1 MSQVTNEAK
10 YPGVFKTDDGS
21 AAVVTMETAAS
32 EAAGAYPITPSTQMG
47 EGWASAVAK
56 GEKNVNGRNLIFF
69 EPEGEHAAAGV
80 TAGMSMVGLRST
92 NFSSG
97 QGIAYM
103 HESLYAAVGK
113 RLTYVLN
120 VACRAMTKHSLNVHA
135 GHDDYHAVD
144 DTGFFQLFAKDV
156 QSVADINLIS
166 HRVAE
171 LSLNPGICAQD
182 GFLTS
187 HVIESFYEPERE
199 LVREYLGDPSDII
212 DSPTGAQRAVFGKQ
226 RRRIPELYNF
236 DYPAMLGTVQN
247 QEAYAQGVAAQRPFY
262 FDHIAD
268 LTDQAMEEYAALSGR
283 KYERVMGY
291 RMEDAEYVILGQGS
305 VICNAE
311 VVVDYLRKERGI
323 KVGVVDMVMF
333 RPFPADLV
341 SHILAGKKGVVVMER
356 TDQPLA
362 VELPMIREIRSAMA
376 QAAENGRAGN
386 DHAKA
391 LPYPGLAA
399 LLPDQVPDFYSACF
413 GLGSRDLQPGD
424 LVAAVENML
433 EGGRKQRQFYLGFE
447 FIQKDTRLP
456 KMQIWQEKILAD
468 YPNVG
473 ELALPS
479 AGDLNLFP
487 EDSVELRIHSVGGW
501 GAITMG
507 KNLAMT
513 AGQLLGMH
521 IKANPKYGSEKKGQP
536 TTFYA
541 MLSEE
546 PLRLNCELKHVSV
559 VLSPDPNVFLH
570 SNPLAGLCEGGVFII
585 QSELHGEEL
594 WNSFPKT
601 AQQTIRAKKIKIFAV
616 DGFNIAL
623 SEASKAEL
631 RFRMQGVAFM
641 GAFFRAAPLM
651 ANHNLTR
658 DRLMEGILKQLNK
671 KFGHLGERVVAD
683 NIRVI
688 TRGFDEVE
696 ELHIEEFIDEGHEEL
711 LPLIPQGMSGAD
723 AEGGL
728 GNQAD
733 FWNQVCVQYK
743 TGKDIIADP
752 FTAIAAIPAA
762 TSSMRDMSAVRFN
775 VPEFIAEKCTG
786 CAKCW
791 TQCPD
796 SAIPGV
802 VSTVEEV
809 LEAAVTTVSSPQKPL
824 TRFSQIIRHL
834 GKECRTIISSG
845 TYKTFAKVLKQA
857 YTTVAD
863 KSNWDVERRA
873 EVNEQYN
880 LVYSAVSEFPLAKT
894 APFFDLPESKKK
906 GSGGL
911 LSITINPETCKGCD
925 ICVAVCADGALQSV
939 RQTEDYQETL
949 EFNWK
954 LWSNLPETDD
964 HFIKISS
971 LDEGIGVMS
980 SLLLK
985 QSNYMSM
992 AGGDGACMGCGEKTT
1007 IHLLLSTVNAFMGP
1021 RVEAQ
1026 ITNLARLIKDLDTK
1040 AHNMLV
1046 SETDLSDVSA
1056 DADALSVELS
1066 GDKKERVLLIRKTIE
1081 ELKDLKWRYTE
1092 GPSGRGRANLGF
1104 TNSTGCS
1111 SVWGS
1116 SYPYNPYPFPW
1127 VNHLFQDA
1135 PSVAVGIFEG
1145 HMRKMA
1151 DGFIS
1156 VRRADNLLSDSY
1168 DAVADEEFFA
1178 EFEWQQFSDDEFT
1191 LCPPLFAV
1199 GGDGA
1204 MMDIGFQNLSRVMAT
1219 NKPIRVIV
1227 VDTQVYSNTGGQ
1239 ACTSGFTGQVS
1250 DMAEYGMDH
1259 HGKEEVRKELALI
1272 AIAHRGVFV
1281 MQSSQATPSHLIQG
1295 VLKGLQAR
1303 RPALFILNTPCPP
1316 EWGLADFGAPDAA
1329 KLALESRAVPNIIF
1343 DPDQGV
1349 TFSECIDLEGNPSP
1363 MDTWTTHELVYIDD
1377 EEKEQKLTLPLTTA
1391 DWALGEARFRSHYS
1405 KANEEDELVA
1415 FHEFIDMDEDERED
1429 VTPFIYTVGAKRHLT
1444 KVAVSKEIVQLAEE
1458 RLSYWAQLKEIAG
1471 LDVSENMRDS
1481 VSESLSDQVDAKIAA
1496 LTAEF
1501 EAKIAK
1507 LTTQYPLLIAR
1518 RLAEGLLKGNAESTV
1533 AQLMEKA
1540 ESWDGP
1546 SVQAPA
1552 DFSIPSPTAQV
1563 APAAAVPATAAAQA
1577 APAAA
1582 VAVAADDDD
1591 LMGNEAYI
1599 DTLRCTSCDDCLK
1612 INPKVFIYNDDQ
1624 QAVIGDAKAGTFK
1637 QLVMAAEACPAECIH
1652 PGDPLNPKE
1661 KGLDKLIK
1669 RADPFN

>member
-1 MSQVTNEAK
+1 MSQVNNEAK
-10 YPGVFKTDDGS
+10 YPGILKTDDGS
-21 AAVVTMETAAS
+21 AAVVSMETAAS

-156 QSVADINLIS
+156 QSVADINLIA

-187 HVIESFYEPERE
+187 HVIESFYLPERE
-199 LVREYLGDPSDII
+199 LVKEYLGDPADMI
-212 DSPTGAQRAVFGKQ
+212 DSPTGAQRAVFGER

-268 LTDQAMEEYAALSGR
+268 LTDQAFEEYAALSGR
-283 KYERVMGY
+283 KYSRVMGY
-291 RMEDAEYVILGQGS
+291 HLEDAEYVILGQGS

-311 VVVDYLRKERGI
+311 AVVDYLRKERGL

-341 SHILAGKKGVVVMER
+341 SSMLAGKKGVVVMER

-376 QAAENGRAGN
+376 QAAENGRADN
-386 DHAKA
+386 DHSET
-391 LPYPGLAA
+391 LPYAGLAA

-424 LVAAVENML
+424 LIAAVENML
-433 EGGRKQRQFYLGFE
+433 DGGRKQRQFYLGFN

-468 YPNVG
+468 YPHVAD
-473 ELALPS
+473 LALPS

-487 EDSVELRIHSVGGW
+487 KDSVELRIHSVGGW

-513 AGQLLGMH
+513 AAQLLGMH

-546 PLRLNCELKHVSV
+546 PIRLNCELKHVNA

-570 SNPLAGLCEGGVFII
+570 SDPLAGLCDEGVFVI
-585 QSELHGEEL
+585 QSEFSGEDL

-601 AQQTIRAKKIKIFAV
+601 AQQAIRSRKIKVFSV
-616 DGFNIAL
+616 DGFTIAL

-631 RFRMQGVAFM
+631 RYRMQGVAFM
-641 GAFFRAAPLM
+641 GAFFKAAPM
-651 ANHNLTR
+651 MESHGLTEE
-658 DRLMEGILKQLNK
+658 RLFEGIRKQLTK
-671 KFGHLGERVVAD
+671 KFGHLGEQVVED
-683 NIRVI
+683 NMRVI
-688 TRGFDEVE
+688 SRGYNEVNQ
-696 ELHIEEFIDEGHEEL
+696 LNPAEFEDEGHEEL
-711 LPLIPQGMSGAD
+711 LPLIPHAMSGIEA
-723 AEGGL
+723 AGGL
-728 GNQAD
+728 GNQSD
-733 FWNQVCVQYK
+733 FWNQVCIQYK
-743 TGKDIIADP
+743 TGQDIIADP

-809 LEAAVTTVSSPQKPL
+809 LEAAVVTVYDPQHPM
-824 TRFSQIIRHL
+824 TRFSQIIKHL
-834 GKECRTIISSG
+834 GKESRKIISSG
-845 TYKTFAKVLKQA
+845 TFKTFAAVLAQA
-857 YTTVAD
+857 YETVA
-863 KSNWDVERRA
+863 KNSNWDVERRA
-873 EVNEQYN
+873 EIDAQYN
-880 LVYSAVSEFPLAKT
+880 RVYSAVAEFPLAKT

-925 ICVAVCADGALQSV
+925 ICVAVCTDGALQSV
-939 RQTEDYQETL
+939 RQTDDLQETL

-954 LWSNLPETDD
+954 LWANLPETDD
-964 HFIKISS
+964 QYIKISS
-971 LDEGIGVMS
+971 LDDGIGVMS

-992 AGGDGACMGCGEKTT
+992 KGGDGACMGCGEKTT
-1007 IHLLLSTVNAFMGP
+1007 IHLLLSTVNAFMAP
-1021 RVEAQ
+1021 SVEAQ
-1026 ITNLARLIKDLDTK
+1026 IKNLDTLIKQLDEK
-1040 AHNMLV
+1040 AHSLLV
-1046 SETDLSDVSA
+1046 SETDLADVST
-1056 DADALSVELS
+1056 DSDDLSVALSGE
-1066 GDKKERVLLIRKTIE
+1066 KKERVLLIRKTIE
-1081 ELKDLKWRYTE
+1081 ELKDLKWRYEE

-1151 DGFIS
+1151 DGFVS
-1156 VRRADNLLSDSY
+1156 VRRADLLLSDSY
-1168 DAVADEEFFA
+1168 DANTDEAFFT
-1178 EFEWQQFSDDEFT
+1178 EFEWQQFTDEEFR

-1239 ACTSGFTGQVS
+1239 ACTSGFTGQIS
-1250 DMAEYGMDH
+1250 DMAEYGMDQ

-1272 AIAHRGVFV
+1272 AMAHRGVFV
-1281 MQSSQATPSHLIQG
+1281 MQSSQATPSHLIQN

-1303 RPALFILNTPCPP
+1303 RPALFIFNTPCPP
-1316 EWGLADFGAPDAA
+1316 EWGLADDGAPDAA
-1329 KLALESRAVPNIIF
+1329 RLALESRAVPNIVY
-1343 DPDQGV
+1343 DPDAGT
-1349 TFSECIDLEGNPSP
+1349 TFSERMDLDGNPSP
-1363 MDTWTTHELVYIDD
+1363 LDVWTTYDLGFLDD
-1377 EEKEQKLTLPLTTA
+1377 EGEEQKMTLPVTIA
-1391 DWALGEARFRSHYS
+1391 DWAMGEARFRSHYK
-1405 KANEEDELVA
+1405 KAKEDDSLVP
-1415 FHEFIDMDEDERED
+1415 FHEYVDMDEDERDGETAF
-1429 VTPFIYTVGAKRHLT
+1429 VYTVDANRHLS
-1444 KVAVSKEIVQLAEE
+1444 KMAVSDEIVELAEE
-1458 RLSYWAQLKEIAG
+1458 RLRHWAQLKEMAG
-1471 LDVSENMRDS
+1471 IDVSDNMRDA
-1481 VSESLSDQVDAKIAA
+1481 VTEGFTEELESKLAA
-1496 LTAEF
+1496 LRAEY
-1501 EAKIAK
+1501 EAKIGK

-1518 RLAEGLLKGNAESTV
+1518 RLAEGLLKGSANDTV
-1533 AQLMEKA
+1533 AELLEKA

-1546 SVQAPA
+1546 AFEAPA
-1552 DFSIPSPTAQV
+1552 DFNIGSPA
-1563 APAAAVPATAAAQA
+1563 APATVTS

-1582 VAVAADDDD
+1582 VAAAPAAAAAVVDDEDD
-1591 LMGNEAYI
+1591 EMGNEPYI
-1599 DTLRCTSCDDCLK
+1599 DTIRCTSCDDCLK

-1624 QAVIGDAKAGTFK
+1624 QAEIGDARAGTFK
-1637 QLVMAAEACPAECIH
+1637 QIVMSAEACPAECIH

-1669 RADPFN
+1669 RAEPFN

>member
-1 MSQVTNEAK
+1 MSQVNNEAR
-10 YPGVFKTDDGS
+10 YPGVLKTDDGS
-21 AAVVTMETAAS
+21 AAVVSMETSAS

-56 GEKNVNGRNLIFF
+56 GVKNVNGRNLIFF

-120 VACRAMTKHSLNVHA
+120 VACRAITKHSLNVHA

-156 QSVADINLIS
+156 QSVADLNLIA

-187 HVIESFYEPERE
+187 HVIESFKEPERE
-199 LVREYLGDPSDII
+199 LIREYLGDPADII
-212 DSPTGAQRAVFGKQ
+212 DSPTGAQRAVFGEH

-247 QEAYAQGVAAQRPFY
+247 QESYAQGVAAQRPFY

-268 LTDQAMEEYAALSGR
+268 LTDQAFEEYEALCGR

-291 RMEDAEYVILGQGS
+291 RLEDAEYVILGQGS

-311 VVVDYLRKERGI
+311 VVVDYLRKTQGL
-323 KVGVVDMVMF
+323 KVGALDVVMF

-341 SHILAGKKGVVVMER
+341 SNMLAGKKGVVVLER

-376 QAAENGRAGN
+376 QAVENGRSSNGSAN
-386 DHAKA
+386 
-391 LPYPGLAA
+391 LPYAGLASLHA
-399 LLPDQVPDFYSACF
+399 DQVPDFYSGCL
-413 GLGSRDLQPGD
+413 GMGSRDLQPGD
-424 LVAAVENML
+424 LIAAVENML
-433 EGGRKQRQFYLGFE
+433 ESGRKQRQFYLGID
-447 FIQKDTRLP
+447 FIQKDTPLP

-468 YPNVG
+468 YPHVAD
-473 ELALPS
+473 LALSS
-479 AGDLNLFP
+479 AGDLDLFP
-487 EDSVELRIHSVGGW
+487 DDAVELRIHSVGGW

-513 AGQLLGMH
+513 AAQLLDLN

-541 MLSEE
+541 MLSKQ
-546 PLRLNCELKHVSV
+546 PLRLNCELKHVNV

-570 SNPLAGLCEGGVFII
+570 SNPLAGLCDGGVFVI
-585 QSELHGEEL
+585 QSELSGEDL

-601 AQQTIRAKKIKIFAV
+601 AQRTIRAHKIKVFSV

-623 SEASKAEL
+623 SEASNPEL

-641 GAFFRAAPLM
+641 GAFFNAAPMMETHGLS
-651 ANHNLTR
+651 R
-658 DRLMEGILKQLNK
+658 ERLFEGILKQTSK
-671 KFGHLGERVVAD
+671 KFGHLGERVVED
-683 NIRVI
+683 NMRVI
-688 TRGFDEVE
+688 TRGFDEVQALDLE
-696 ELHIEEFIDEGHEEL
+696 ELGDEGHEEL
-711 LPLIPQGMSGAD
+711 LPLIPHAMAGVDTAT
-723 AEGGL
+723 GL
-728 GNQAD
+728 GNQGD

-743 TGKDIIADP
+743 TGKDVIADP
-752 FTAIAAIPAA
+752 FTAISAMPAA
-762 TSSMRDMSAVRFN
+762 TASMRDMSAVRFN

-786 CAKCW
+786 CSKCW

-802 VSTVEEV
+802 VNTVEEV
-809 LEAAVTTVSSPQKPL
+809 LEAAVMTVSSPKQPL
-824 TRFSQIIRHL
+824 TRFSQIIKHL
-834 GKECRTIISSG
+834 GKESRKIISSG
-845 TYKTFAKVLKQA
+845 TFKTYGIVLKQA
-857 YTTVAD
+857 YETVSG
-863 KSNWDVERRA
+863 KSNWDAERRA
-873 EVNEQYN
+873 EVDAQYN
-880 LVYSAVSEFPLAKT
+880 LVYAAVAEFPLAKT

-925 ICVAVCADGALQSV
+925 ICVAVCADGALKSV
-939 RQTEDYQETL
+939 RQTDDFQETL
-949 EFNWK
+949 ESNWK
-954 LWSNLPETDD
+954 LWKNLPETDD
-964 HFIKISS
+964 QYIKISS

-992 AGGDGACMGCGEKTT
+992 IGGDGACMGCGEKTT
-1007 IHLLLSTVNAFMGP
+1007 IHLLLSAVNAFMAP
-1021 RVEAQ
+1021 RIEVHLK
-1026 ITNLARLIKDLDTK
+1026 NLSRLIDELDEQARTLLISEADLE
-1040 AHNMLV
+1040 AV
-1046 SETDLSDVSA
+1046 SDDSEDISVPVDL
-1056 DADALSVELS
+1056 
-1066 GDKKERVLLIRKTIE
+1066 DKKERVRLIHKTIE
-1081 ELKDLKWRYTE
+1081 ELKDLKWRYEE

-1104 TNSTGCS
+1104 TNATGCT
-1111 SVWGS
+1111 SVWGAT
-1116 SYPYNPYPFPW
+1116 YPFNPYPFPW

-1145 HMRKMA
+1145 HMRKMS
-1151 DGFIS
+1151 DGFVS
-1156 VRRADNLLSDSY
+1156 VRRAEKLLSGSY
-1168 DAVADEEFFA
+1168 DAATDETFFSN
-1178 EFEWQQFSDDEFT
+1178 FEWEQFTDDEFT

-1204 MMDIGFQNLSRVMAT
+1204 MMDIGFQNLSRVMASD
-1219 NKPIRVIV
+1219 KPVRVIV

-1250 DMAEYGMDH
+1250 DMAEFGADQR
-1259 HGKEEVRKELALI
+1259 GKEEVRKELALI

-1281 MQSSQATPSHLIQG
+1281 MQSSQATPAHLIQN

-1303 RPALFILNTPCPP
+1303 RPSLFIMNTPCPP
-1316 EWGLADFGAPDAA
+1316 EWGIADDAAPDAA
-1329 KLALESRAVPNIIF
+1329 RLALESRAVPNIVF
-1343 DPDQGV
+1343 NPDEGT
-1349 TFSECIDLEGNPSP
+1349 TFSECLDLESNPALL
-1363 MDTWTTHELVYIDD
+1363 DTWTSYDLSYVDD
-1377 EEKEQKLTLPLTTA
+1377 EGEEQKMTLPVTTA
-1391 DWALGEARFRSHYS
+1391 DWAMGEARFRGHFG
-1405 KANEEDELVA
+1405 KAKDDDELVP
-1415 FHEFIDMDEDERED
+1415 FHEYIEMDEDEREGE
-1429 VTPFIYTVGAKRHLT
+1429 TAFIYTVDAERHLNRVT
-1444 KVAVSKEIVQLAEE
+1444 VSDDIAQLAEE
-1458 RLSYWAQLKEIAG
+1458 RLTNWAQLKEMAG
-1471 LDVSENMRDS
+1471 IDVSENMRDA
-1481 VSESLSDQVDAKIAA
+1481 VAEDLTDELDAKLAA
-1496 LTAEF
+1496 LTAEY
-1501 EAKIAK
+1501 EAKITK

-1518 RLAEGLLKGNAESTV
+1518 RIAESLLKGSANDTV
-1533 AQLMEKA
+1533 TQLLEKA

-1546 SVQAPA
+1546 AFEAPA
-1552 DFSIPSPTAQV
+1552 DFSISAPTTDT
-1563 APAAAVPATAAAQA
+1563 PAPATAVAAS
-1577 APAAA
+1577 PA
-1582 VAVAADDDD
+1582 VAVAATPSAVEEEDDF
-1591 LMGNEAYI
+1591 MGNEPYI

-1612 INPKVFIYNDDQ
+1612 INEKVFVYNDEQ
-1624 QAVIGDAKAGTFK
+1624 QAYIGDARAGTFK
-1637 QLVMAAEACPAECIH
+1637 QIVMGAEACPAECIH

-1669 RADPFN
+1669 RAEPFN